1 MRTITTVIKFFL
13 LGMLIISCSDEDVEE
28 QLPLTVTLISKGTT
42 QAIEGQEA
50 VFTFDIVL
58 SRASNT
64 DINLNFALNNDNSSY
79 ADLLSINSPLVVS
92 ANQTKATLEIF
103 SSEKRDSEYMLSD
116 DQSFSISLESY
127 TGTDEEI
134 TLEKMESV
142 SLKAQEEVL
151 PLSDEQIELLNH
163 YKENGMDLSLW
174 IGNIPVTVTVESP
187 ADGYYAFAESF
198 EKTYTG
204 LSNISLSETAD
215 ADNPMLVMNTNAFG
229 LSEHLQYVFR
239 NETIEN
245 TEGWYMPGDE
255 YAPPAPLYI
264 LNVLGEEKV
273 QKWINKEYS
282 FDVKVDKLLF
292 NTDNS
297 VKYIYEDEAYNTPYS
312 DEGVDIRDEYEAI
325 TGVNFQYDFP
335 LWNELKESC
344 KTNSE
349 LFENV
354 YYGGSLHPDHYIMY
368 STISEDDWYN
378 EPSNF
383 KEYTS
388 SYNQETGEMTYK
400 FNIDHASAGGYTI
413 VTVTYQSPYINN

>member
-1 MRTITTVIKFFL
+1 
-13 LGMLIISCSDEDVEE
+13 
-28 QLPLTVTLISKGTT
+28 
-42 QAIEGQEA
+42 
-50 VFTFDIVL
+50 
-58 SRASNT
+58 
-64 DINLNFALNNDNSSY
+64 
-79 ADLLSINSPLVVS
+79 
-92 ANQTKATLEIF
+92 
-103 SSEKRDSEYMLSD
+103 MLSD

-264 LNVLGEEKV
+264 
-273 QKWINKEYS
+273 
-282 FDVKVDKLLF
+282 
-292 NTDNS
+292 
-297 VKYIYEDEAYNTPYS
+297 
-312 DEGVDIRDEYEAI
+312 
-325 TGVNFQYDFP
+325 
-335 LWNELKESC
+335 
-344 KTNSE
+344 
-349 LFENV
+349 
-354 YYGGSLHPDHYIMY
+354 
-368 STISEDDWYN
+368 
-378 EPSNF
+378 
-383 KEYTS
+383 
-388 SYNQETGEMTYK
+388 
-400 FNIDHASAGGYTI
+400 
-413 VTVTYQSPYINN
+413 